1 MELTADSVGS
11 CNLCNLGSSE
21 MVDHKILEDK
31 DCVSNFVLPGSNP
44 ELDIQEML
52 KI

>member
-1 MELTADSVGS
+1 
-11 CNLCNLGSSE
+11 
-21 MVDHKILEDK
+21 MVVHKVLEDK

-52 KI
+52 KL